1 METKASPAL
10 AVFDEFAEVAHGI
23 VDDLRARAGELE
35 GYVTKAMGKS
45 GKEFS
50 MPFAAGTNFSNFIES
65 NPRRAAALGMM
76 GGLMFSRA
84 MRSRSASGDS
94 PEWASPVKKAGKR
107 TKARKASPPRTSRT
121 AKSTSEMAEAV

>member
-10 AVFDEFAEVAHGI
+10 AMFDEFAKVAHGV

-35 GYVTKAMGKS
+35 AYATKVMGKS
-45 GKEFS
+45 GNEFS
-50 MPFAAGTNFSNFIES
+50 MPFAAGTKFSNFIES

-84 MRSRSASGDS
+84 MRSTSASGDS
-94 PEWASPVKKAGKR
+94 PESASPGRKAGKR
-107 TKARKASPPRTSRT
+107 TKARKASPPRTARK